1 MESNCPKCGEKLK
14 EDAQFCPNCGE
25 KVSKTSFNKY
35 IILII
40 CVVVVMAILTSSFLL
55 TNQTQVVK
63 VDNVEFEL
71 PADYVNQPSRTDV
84 NYDSGVKSSSMGWSN
99 DKNYV
104 EIGVSRTP
112 GKGIN
117 SNEVAKEFGSPTKM
131 LGHDGYYQ
139 KYDEGGYSFVFGMK
153 DKVCMVYVSDY
164 DAFDDVKV
172 IDDE

>member
-71 PADYVNQPSRTDV
+71 PADYVNQP
-84 NYDSGVKSSSMGWSN
+84 
-99 DKNYV
+99 
-104 EIGVSRTP
+104 
-112 GKGIN
+112 
-117 SNEVAKEFGSPTKM
+117 
-131 LGHDGYYQ
+131 
-139 KYDEGGYSFVFGMK
+139 
-153 DKVCMVYVSDY
+153 
-164 DAFDDVKV
+164 
-172 IDDE
+172 